1 MSSSNKKI
9 KYEIKKDFQKSQIN
23 PFNSQSPIQ
32 IPKIPNK
39 YKRSKTPS
47 NNVLPFQDNNKN
59 FLLSPKNNEPSQIK
73 FLKESYEIRI
83 GQLLDMLKNLA
94 SKMTPINTTECINEI
109 VFLEKERVISDLNEQ
124 NSIIKTEYE
133 ENKIEMNR
141 LQKVISVLEI
151 DLNKCEQKLK
161 EKKQELNNLNR
172 NFSTLQAEN
181 FDLNLKIKEVIEEYN
196 KYKNENQSTTN
207 QKLYYENIINDLKN
221 QINNNLESF
230 NHKVNEI
237 ENNLKIEYETK
248 ITEIEEKSNYE
259 MNNKVCELEEKIK
272 KEYIEEINSKHQ
284 IEIEQLIQHYQ
295 NEINKFQNN
304 SVSKFHDFKQI
315 NEKNELELK
324 RLQNDIDIL
333 LSENQKLSNNNKTN
347 EQIIIL
353 LRSKISGIKSELT
366 TLRKFVKTQ
375 LENLSFDNNNFSN
388 IIFSKLKDYVNKYS
402 EERMNNVIEEKVK
415 ITKLKYENDLIEQ
428 LKLIK
433 QYQKDN
439 KNLLE
444 TQNNYIEQN
453 KTLLK
458 QKDEIEKEKIIQH
471 YQSEL
476 NQFQNSSVSKFQ
488 NYKQINEKNE
498 LELKRLQNDIDI
510 LLSENQKLSNKNKT
524 NEQII
529 ILLRSKISGIKSEIT
544 TLRKFV
550 KNQLENLSIENYN
563 CSNIIFSKLKTY
575 LNKYSEDFINEQ
587 IDEKV
592 KETEFKYENDLIE
605 QLKLVKQYQKEN
617 KNLLENQNNY
627 IEQNKNLSKQ
637 RDELEKENKLLNNT
651 INKLKVEL
659 EVVKDALNNKQEDNN
674 STTISNESIFQLKE
688 LINNMRM
695 KYQKEIQKIKNQ
707 LNSLYKSAENFN
719 DDQSQK
725 KKEKEN
731 KKDILIQLLQ
741 KKLEKY
747 KLNQEQFK
755 KVLEKKDNK
764 IKELKGLQEFYS
776 KSYKS
781 IQGGVDS
788 IKIAKLLDNEVQ
800 SILKEEK
807 SKTTN
812 NTFNKYGA

>member
-1 MSSSNKKI
+1 MSSPNKKSI
-9 KYEIKKDFQKSQIN
+9 LKSELPKSQLNI
-23 PFNSQSPIQ
+23 FNSQSPIH

-59 FLLSPKNNEPSQIK
+59 FLISPKNDDPSQIK
-73 FLKESYEIRI
+73 FLKQSYENRI
-83 GQLLDMLKNLA
+83 VQLYDMLKNLA
-94 SKMTPINTTECINEI
+94 SKMTSMNTTECINEI
-109 VFLEKERVISDLNEQ
+109 VFMEKERVISDLNEQ
-124 NSIIKTEYE
+124 YSIIKTEYE

-151 DLNKCEQKLK
+151 DLNKCEMKLK
-161 EKKQELNNLNR
+161 EKKQELNNLNS
-172 NFSTLQAEN
+172 NFSNLQAEN
-181 FDLNLKIKEVIEEYN
+181 FDLNLKIKELIDEYN
-196 KYKNENQSTTN
+196 KCKNENQSSQTI
-207 QKLYYENIINDLKN
+207 YYENIINDLKN
-221 QINNNLESF
+221 QINNNLQDF
-230 NHKVNEI
+230 NNKIIEV
-237 ENNLKIEYETK
+237 ENNLKLEYENK
-248 ITEIEEKSNYE
+248 IKEIED
-259 MNNKVCELEEKIK
+259 KIK
-272 KEYIEEINSKHQ
+272 KEYDEIIEEINSK
-284 IEIEQLIQHYQ
+284 
-295 NEINKFQNN
+295 N
-304 SVSKFHDFKQI
+304 
-315 NEKNELELK
+315 
-324 RLQNDIDIL
+324 
-333 LSENQKLSNNNKTN
+333 
-347 EQIIIL
+347 
-353 LRSKISGIKSELT
+353 
-366 TLRKFVKTQ
+366 
-375 LENLSFDNNNFSN
+375 
-388 IIFSKLKDYVNKYS
+388 
-402 EERMNNVIEEKVK
+402 
-415 ITKLKYENDLIEQ
+415 
-428 LKLIK
+428 
-433 QYQKDN
+433 
-439 KNLLE
+439 
-444 TQNNYIEQN
+444 
-453 KTLLK
+453 
-458 QKDEIEKEKIIQH
+458 EIEKEKIIQH

-627 IEQNKNLSKQ
+627 IEQHKNLLKQ

-719 DDQSQK
+719 DNQSQK
-725 KKEKEN
+725 IKEKEN

>member
-1 MSSSNKKI
+1 MSSPNKKSI
-9 KYEIKKDFQKSQIN
+9 LKSELPKSQLNI
-23 PFNSQSPIQ
+23 FNSQSPIH

-59 FLLSPKNNEPSQIK
+59 FLISPKNDEPSQIK
-73 FLKESYEIRI
+73 FLKQSYENRI
-83 GQLLDMLKNLA
+83 VQLYDMLKNLA
-94 SKMTPINTTECINEI
+94 SKMTSMNTTECINEI
-109 VFLEKERVISDLNEQ
+109 VFMEKERVITDLNEQ
-124 NSIIKTEYE
+124 YSIIKTEYE

-151 DLNKCEQKLK
+151 DLNKCEMKLK
-161 EKKQELNNLNR
+161 EKKQELNNLNS
-172 NFSTLQAEN
+172 NFSNLQAEN
-181 FDLNLKIKEVIEEYN
+181 FDLNLKIKELIDEYN
-196 KYKNENQSTTN
+196 KCKNENQSN
-207 QKLYYENIINDLKN
+207 QTIYYENIINDLKN
-221 QINNNLESF
+221 QINNNLQDF
-230 NHKVNEI
+230 NNKIIEV
-237 ENNLKIEYETK
+237 ENNLKLEYENK
-248 ITEIEEKSNYE
+248 IKGI
-259 MNNKVCELEEKIK
+259 EEKIK
-272 KEYIEEINSKHQ
+272 KEYDEIIEEINSK
-284 IEIEQLIQHYQ
+284 
-295 NEINKFQNN
+295 N
-304 SVSKFHDFKQI
+304 
-315 NEKNELELK
+315 
-324 RLQNDIDIL
+324 
-333 LSENQKLSNNNKTN
+333 
-347 EQIIIL
+347 
-353 LRSKISGIKSELT
+353 
-366 TLRKFVKTQ
+366 
-375 LENLSFDNNNFSN
+375 
-388 IIFSKLKDYVNKYS
+388 
-402 EERMNNVIEEKVK
+402 
-415 ITKLKYENDLIEQ
+415 
-428 LKLIK
+428 
-433 QYQKDN
+433 
-439 KNLLE
+439 
-444 TQNNYIEQN
+444 
-453 KTLLK
+453 
-458 QKDEIEKEKIIQH
+458 EIEKENIIQH

-498 LELKRLQNDIDI
+498 SELKKLQNDIDI
-510 LLSENQKLSNKNKT
+510 LLGENQKLSNKNKT

-563 CSNIIFSKLKTY
+563 YSNIIFSKLKTY
-575 LNKYSEDFINEQ
+575 LNKYNEDFINEQ

-617 KNLLENQNNY
+617 KNLIENQNNY

-719 DDQSQK
+719 DAQSQK
-725 KKEKEN
+725 NIEKEN

-747 KLNQEQFK
+747 KLNQEQYK

-764 IKELKGLQEFYS
+764 IKELKGLQEFYN

-781 IQGGVDS
+781 IKGGVDS
-788 IKIAKLLDNEVQ
+788 IKIAKLLDNEVK

>member
-1 MSSSNKKI
+1 MSSPNKKSI
-9 KYEIKKDFQKSQIN
+9 LKSELPKSQLNI
-23 PFNSQSPIQ
+23 FNSQSPIH

-59 FLLSPKNNEPSQIK
+59 FLISPKNDDPSQIK
-73 FLKESYEIRI
+73 FLKQSYENRI
-83 GQLLDMLKNLA
+83 VQLYDMLKNLA
-94 SKMTPINTTECINEI
+94 SKMTSMNTSECINEI
-109 VFLEKERVISDLNEQ
+109 VFMEKERIISDLNEQ
-124 NSIIKTEYE
+124 YSIIKTEYE

-151 DLNKCEQKLK
+151 DLNKCEMKLK
-161 EKKQELNNLNR
+161 EKKQELNNLNS
-172 NFSTLQAEN
+172 NFSNLQAEN
-181 FDLNLKIKEVIEEYN
+181 FDLNLKIKELIDEYN
-196 KYKNENQSTTN
+196 KCKNENQSN
-207 QKLYYENIINDLKN
+207 QTIYYENIINDLKN
-221 QINNNLESF
+221 QINNNLQDF
-230 NHKVNEI
+230 NNKIIEV
-237 ENNLKIEYETK
+237 ENNLKLEYENK
-248 ITEIEEKSNYE
+248 IKGI
-259 MNNKVCELEEKIK
+259 EEKIK
-272 KEYIEEINSKHQ
+272 KEYDEIIEEINSK
-284 IEIEQLIQHYQ
+284 
-295 NEINKFQNN
+295 N
-304 SVSKFHDFKQI
+304 
-315 NEKNELELK
+315 
-324 RLQNDIDIL
+324 
-333 LSENQKLSNNNKTN
+333 
-347 EQIIIL
+347 
-353 LRSKISGIKSELT
+353 
-366 TLRKFVKTQ
+366 
-375 LENLSFDNNNFSN
+375 
-388 IIFSKLKDYVNKYS
+388 
-402 EERMNNVIEEKVK
+402 
-415 ITKLKYENDLIEQ
+415 
-428 LKLIK
+428 
-433 QYQKDN
+433 
-439 KNLLE
+439 
-444 TQNNYIEQN
+444 
-453 KTLLK
+453 
-458 QKDEIEKEKIIQH
+458 EIEKENIIQH

-498 LELKRLQNDIDI
+498 SELKKLQNDIDI
-510 LLSENQKLSNKNKT
+510 LLGENQKLSNKNKT

-563 CSNIIFSKLKTY
+563 YSNIIFSKLKTY
-575 LNKYSEDFINEQ
+575 LNKYNEDFINEQ

-617 KNLLENQNNY
+617 KNLIENQNNY

-719 DDQSQK
+719 DAQSQK
-725 KKEKEN
+725 NIEKEN

-747 KLNQEQFK
+747 KLNQEQYK

-764 IKELKGLQEFYS
+764 IKELKGLQEFYN

-781 IQGGVDS
+781 IKGGVDS
-788 IKIAKLLDNEVQ
+788 IKIAKLLDNEVK

>member
-1 MSSSNKKI
+1 MSSPNKKSI
-9 KYEIKKDFQKSQIN
+9 LKSELPKSQLNI
-23 PFNSQSPIQ
+23 FNSQSPIH

-59 FLLSPKNNEPSQIK
+59 FLISPKNDEPSQIK
-73 FLKESYEIRI
+73 FLKQSYENRI
-83 GQLLDMLKNLA
+83 VQLYDMLKNLA
-94 SKMTPINTTECINEI
+94 SKMTSMNTTECINEI
-109 VFLEKERVISDLNEQ
+109 VFMEKERIISDLNEQ
-124 NSIIKTEYE
+124 YSIIKTEYE

-151 DLNKCEQKLK
+151 DLNKCEMKLK
-161 EKKQELNNLNR
+161 EKKQELNNLNS
-172 NFSTLQAEN
+172 NFSNLQAEN
-181 FDLNLKIKEVIEEYN
+181 FDLNLKIKELIDEYN
-196 KYKNENQSTTN
+196 KCKNENQSN
-207 QKLYYENIINDLKN
+207 QTIYYENIINDLKN
-221 QINNNLESF
+221 QINNNLQDF
-230 NHKVNEI
+230 NNKIIEV
-237 ENNLKIEYETK
+237 ENNLKLEYENK
-248 ITEIEEKSNYE
+248 IKGI
-259 MNNKVCELEEKIK
+259 EEKIK
-272 KEYIEEINSKHQ
+272 KEYDEIIEEINSK
-284 IEIEQLIQHYQ
+284 
-295 NEINKFQNN
+295 N
-304 SVSKFHDFKQI
+304 
-315 NEKNELELK
+315 
-324 RLQNDIDIL
+324 
-333 LSENQKLSNNNKTN
+333 
-347 EQIIIL
+347 
-353 LRSKISGIKSELT
+353 
-366 TLRKFVKTQ
+366 
-375 LENLSFDNNNFSN
+375 
-388 IIFSKLKDYVNKYS
+388 
-402 EERMNNVIEEKVK
+402 
-415 ITKLKYENDLIEQ
+415 
-428 LKLIK
+428 
-433 QYQKDN
+433 
-439 KNLLE
+439 
-444 TQNNYIEQN
+444 
-453 KTLLK
+453 
-458 QKDEIEKEKIIQH
+458 EIEKENIIQH

-688 LINNMRM
+688 LINNMRI

-719 DDQSQK
+719 DAQSQK
-725 KKEKEN
+725 NIEKEN

-747 KLNQEQFK
+747 KLNQEQYK

-764 IKELKGLQEFYS
+764 IKELKGLQEFYN

-781 IQGGVDS
+781 IKGGVDS
-788 IKIAKLLDNEVQ
+788 IKIAKLLDNEVK

>member
-1 MSSSNKKI
+1 MSSPNKKSI
-9 KYEIKKDFQKSQIN
+9 LKSELPKSQLNI
-23 PFNSQSPIQ
+23 FNSQSPIH

-59 FLLSPKNNEPSQIK
+59 FLISPKNDEPSQIK
-73 FLKESYEIRI
+73 FLKQSYENRI
-83 GQLLDMLKNLA
+83 VQLYDMLKNLA
-94 SKMTPINTTECINEI
+94 SKMTSMNTSECINEI
-109 VFLEKERVISDLNEQ
+109 VFMEKERIISDLNEQ
-124 NSIIKTEYE
+124 YSIIKTEYE

-151 DLNKCEQKLK
+151 DLNKCEMKLK
-161 EKKQELNNLNR
+161 EKKQELNNLNS
-172 NFSTLQAEN
+172 NFSNLQAEN
-181 FDLNLKIKEVIEEYN
+181 FDLNLKIKELIDEYN
-196 KYKNENQSTTN
+196 KCKNENQSN
-207 QKLYYENIINDLKN
+207 QTIYYENIINDLKN
-221 QINNNLESF
+221 QINNNLQDF
-230 NHKVNEI
+230 NNKIIEV
-237 ENNLKIEYETK
+237 ENNLKLEYENK
-248 ITEIEEKSNYE
+248 IKGI
-259 MNNKVCELEEKIK
+259 EEKIK
-272 KEYIEEINSKHQ
+272 KEYDEIIEEINSK
-284 IEIEQLIQHYQ
+284 
-295 NEINKFQNN
+295 N
-304 SVSKFHDFKQI
+304 
-315 NEKNELELK
+315 
-324 RLQNDIDIL
+324 
-333 LSENQKLSNNNKTN
+333 
-347 EQIIIL
+347 
-353 LRSKISGIKSELT
+353 
-366 TLRKFVKTQ
+366 
-375 LENLSFDNNNFSN
+375 
-388 IIFSKLKDYVNKYS
+388 
-402 EERMNNVIEEKVK
+402 
-415 ITKLKYENDLIEQ
+415 
-428 LKLIK
+428 
-433 QYQKDN
+433 
-439 KNLLE
+439 
-444 TQNNYIEQN
+444 
-453 KTLLK
+453 
-458 QKDEIEKEKIIQH
+458 EIEKENIIQH

-498 LELKRLQNDIDI
+498 SELKKLQNDIDI
-510 LLSENQKLSNKNKT
+510 LLGENQKLSNKNKT

-563 CSNIIFSKLKTY
+563 YSNIIFSKLKTY
-575 LNKYSEDFINEQ
+575 LNKYNEDFINEQ

-617 KNLLENQNNY
+617 KNLIENQNNY

-688 LINNMRM
+688 LINNMRI

-719 DDQSQK
+719 DAQSQK
-725 KKEKEN
+725 NIEKEN

-747 KLNQEQFK
+747 KLNQEQYK

-764 IKELKGLQEFYS
+764 IKELKGLQEFYN

-781 IQGGVDS
+781 IKGGVDS
-788 IKIAKLLDNEVQ
+788 IKIAKLLDNEVK

>member
-1 MSSSNKKI
+1 MSSPNKKSI
-9 KYEIKKDFQKSQIN
+9 LKSELPKSQLNI
-23 PFNSQSPIQ
+23 FNSQSPIH

-59 FLLSPKNNEPSQIK
+59 FLISPKNDDPSQIK
-73 FLKESYEIRI
+73 FLKQSYENRI
-83 GQLLDMLKNLA
+83 VQLYDMLKNLA
-94 SKMTPINTTECINEI
+94 SKMTSMNTTECINEI
-109 VFLEKERVISDLNEQ
+109 VFMEKERIISDLNEQ
-124 NSIIKTEYE
+124 YSIIKTEYE

-151 DLNKCEQKLK
+151 DLNKCEMKLK
-161 EKKQELNNLNR
+161 EKKQELNNLNS
-172 NFSTLQAEN
+172 NFSNLQAEN
-181 FDLNLKIKEVIEEYN
+181 FDLNLKIKELIDEYN
-196 KYKNENQSTTN
+196 KCKNENQSN
-207 QKLYYENIINDLKN
+207 QTIYYENIINDLKN
-221 QINNNLESF
+221 QINNNLQDF
-230 NHKVNEI
+230 NNKIIEV
-237 ENNLKIEYETK
+237 ENNLKLEYENK
-248 ITEIEEKSNYE
+248 IKEIED
-259 MNNKVCELEEKIK
+259 KIK
-272 KEYIEEINSKHQ
+272 KEYDEIIEEINSK
-284 IEIEQLIQHYQ
+284 
-295 NEINKFQNN
+295 N
-304 SVSKFHDFKQI
+304 
-315 NEKNELELK
+315 
-324 RLQNDIDIL
+324 
-333 LSENQKLSNNNKTN
+333 
-347 EQIIIL
+347 
-353 LRSKISGIKSELT
+353 
-366 TLRKFVKTQ
+366 
-375 LENLSFDNNNFSN
+375 
-388 IIFSKLKDYVNKYS
+388 
-402 EERMNNVIEEKVK
+402 
-415 ITKLKYENDLIEQ
+415 
-428 LKLIK
+428 
-433 QYQKDN
+433 
-439 KNLLE
+439 
-444 TQNNYIEQN
+444 
-453 KTLLK
+453 
-458 QKDEIEKEKIIQH
+458 EIEKENIIQH

-498 LELKRLQNDIDI
+498 SELKKLQNDIDI
-510 LLSENQKLSNKNKT
+510 LLGENQKLSNKNKT

-563 CSNIIFSKLKTY
+563 YSNIIFSKLKTY
-575 LNKYSEDFINEQ
+575 LNKYNEDFINEQ

-627 IEQNKNLSKQ
+627 IEQHKNLLKQ

-688 LINNMRM
+688 LINNMRI

-719 DDQSQK
+719 DAQSQK
-725 KKEKEN
+725 NIEKEN

-747 KLNQEQFK
+747 KLNQEQYK

-764 IKELKGLQEFYS
+764 IKELKGLQEFYN

-781 IQGGVDS
+781 IKGGVDS
-788 IKIAKLLDNEVQ
+788 IKIAKLLDNEVK

>member
-1 MSSSNKKI
+1 MSSPNKKSI
-9 KYEIKKDFQKSQIN
+9 LKSELPKSQLNI
-23 PFNSQSPIQ
+23 FNSQSPIH

-59 FLLSPKNNEPSQIK
+59 FLISPKNDEPSQIK
-73 FLKESYEIRI
+73 FLKQSYENRI
-83 GQLLDMLKNLA
+83 VQLYDMLKNLA
-94 SKMTPINTTECINEI
+94 SKMTSMNTTECINEI
-109 VFLEKERVISDLNEQ
+109 VFMEKERVISDLNEQ
-124 NSIIKTEYE
+124 YSIIKTEYE

-151 DLNKCEQKLK
+151 DLNKCEMKLK
-161 EKKQELNNLNR
+161 EKKQELNNLNS
-172 NFSTLQAEN
+172 NFSNLQAEN
-181 FDLNLKIKEVIEEYN
+181 FDLNLKIKELIDEYN
-196 KYKNENQSTTN
+196 KCKNENQSN
-207 QKLYYENIINDLKN
+207 QTIYYENIINDLKN
-221 QINNNLESF
+221 QINNNLQDF
-230 NHKVNEI
+230 NNKIIEV
-237 ENNLKIEYETK
+237 ENNLKLEYENK
-248 ITEIEEKSNYE
+248 IKGI
-259 MNNKVCELEEKIK
+259 EEKIK
-272 KEYIEEINSKHQ
+272 KEYDEIIEEINSK
-284 IEIEQLIQHYQ
+284 
-295 NEINKFQNN
+295 N
-304 SVSKFHDFKQI
+304 
-315 NEKNELELK
+315 
-324 RLQNDIDIL
+324 
-333 LSENQKLSNNNKTN
+333 
-347 EQIIIL
+347 
-353 LRSKISGIKSELT
+353 
-366 TLRKFVKTQ
+366 
-375 LENLSFDNNNFSN
+375 
-388 IIFSKLKDYVNKYS
+388 
-402 EERMNNVIEEKVK
+402 
-415 ITKLKYENDLIEQ
+415 
-428 LKLIK
+428 
-433 QYQKDN
+433 
-439 KNLLE
+439 
-444 TQNNYIEQN
+444 
-453 KTLLK
+453 
-458 QKDEIEKEKIIQH
+458 EIEKENIIQH

-617 KNLLENQNNY
+617 KNLIENQNNY

-719 DDQSQK
+719 DAQSQK
-725 KKEKEN
+725 NIEKEN

-781 IQGGVDS
+781 IQGGVHN
-788 IKIAKLLDNEVQ
+788 IKIAKLLDNEVK

-807 SKTTN
+807 NKTTN
-812 NTFNKYGA
+812 NTFNQYGA

>member
-248 ITEIEEKSNYE
+248 IKEIEEKSNYE

-366 TLRKFVKTQ
+366 TLRKFIKTQ

-388 IIFSKLKDYVNKYS
+388 IIFSKVKDYVNKYS
-402 EERMNNVIEEKVK
+402 EERMNNIIEEKVK

-428 LKLIK
+428 LKIIK

-458 QKDEIEKEKIIQH
+458 QKDEIEKENKI
-471 YQSEL
+471 
-476 NQFQNSSVSKFQ
+476 
-488 NYKQINEKNE
+488 
-498 LELKRLQNDIDI
+498 
-510 LLSENQKLSNKNKT
+510 
-524 NEQII
+524 
-529 ILLRSKISGIKSEIT
+529 
-544 TLRKFV
+544 
-550 KNQLENLSIENYN
+550 
-563 CSNIIFSKLKTY
+563 
-575 LNKYSEDFINEQ
+575 
-587 IDEKV
+587 
-592 KETEFKYENDLIE
+592 
-605 QLKLVKQYQKEN
+605 
-617 KNLLENQNNY
+617 
-627 IEQNKNLSKQ
+627 
-637 RDELEKENKLLNNT
+637 LNNT

-659 EVVKDALNNKQEDNN
+659 EVVKDALNNKQEENN
-674 STTISNESIFQLKE
+674 STTISNESVFQLKE
-688 LINNMRM
+688 IIMNMRI

-707 LNSLYKSAENFN
+707 INILYKSAENFN
-719 DDQSQK
+719 EEKSQK
-725 KKEKEN
+725 NIEKEN

-755 KVLEKKDNK
+755 KVLEKKENK
-764 IKELKGLQEFYS
+764 IKELKGLQEAYS

-788 IKIAKLLDNEVQ
+788 IKIAKLLDNEVK

-807 SKTTN
+807 SKTSN
-812 NTFNKYGA
+812 NNFNKYGHN

>member
-1 MSSSNKKI
+1 MSSPNKKSI
-9 KYEIKKDFQKSQIN
+9 LKSELPKSQLNI
-23 PFNSQSPIQ
+23 FNSQSPIH

-59 FLLSPKNNEPSQIK
+59 FLISPKNDEPSQIK
-73 FLKESYEIRI
+73 FLKQSYENRI
-83 GQLLDMLKNLA
+83 VQLYDMLKNLA
-94 SKMTPINTTECINEI
+94 SKMTSMNTTECINEI
-109 VFLEKERVISDLNEQ
+109 VFMEKERIISDLNEQ
-124 NSIIKTEYE
+124 YSIIKTEYE

-151 DLNKCEQKLK
+151 DLNKCEMKLK
-161 EKKQELNNLNR
+161 EKKQELNNLNS
-172 NFSTLQAEN
+172 NFSNLQAEN
-181 FDLNLKIKEVIEEYN
+181 FDLNLKIKELIDEYN
-196 KYKNENQSTTN
+196 KCKNENQSN
-207 QKLYYENIINDLKN
+207 QTIYYENIINDLKN
-221 QINNNLESF
+221 QINNNLQDF
-230 NHKVNEI
+230 NNKIIEV
-237 ENNLKIEYETK
+237 ENNLKLEYENK
-248 ITEIEEKSNYE
+248 IKGI
-259 MNNKVCELEEKIK
+259 EEKIK
-272 KEYIEEINSKHQ
+272 KEYDEIIEEINSK
-284 IEIEQLIQHYQ
+284 
-295 NEINKFQNN
+295 N
-304 SVSKFHDFKQI
+304 
-315 NEKNELELK
+315 
-324 RLQNDIDIL
+324 
-333 LSENQKLSNNNKTN
+333 
-347 EQIIIL
+347 
-353 LRSKISGIKSELT
+353 
-366 TLRKFVKTQ
+366 
-375 LENLSFDNNNFSN
+375 
-388 IIFSKLKDYVNKYS
+388 
-402 EERMNNVIEEKVK
+402 
-415 ITKLKYENDLIEQ
+415 
-428 LKLIK
+428 
-433 QYQKDN
+433 
-439 KNLLE
+439 
-444 TQNNYIEQN
+444 
-453 KTLLK
+453 
-458 QKDEIEKEKIIQH
+458 EIEKENIIQH

-563 CSNIIFSKLKTY
+563 CSNSIFSKLKTY

-627 IEQNKNLSKQ
+627 IEQHKNLLKQ

-719 DDQSQK
+719 DAQSQK
-725 KKEKEN
+725 NIEKEN

-747 KLNQEQFK
+747 KLNQEQYK

-764 IKELKGLQEFYS
+764 IKELKGLQEFYN

-781 IQGGVDS
+781 IKGGVDS
-788 IKIAKLLDNEVQ
+788 IKIAKLLDNEVK

>member
-1 MSSSNKKI
+1 MSSPNKKSI
-9 KYEIKKDFQKSQIN
+9 LKSELPKSQLNI
-23 PFNSQSPIQ
+23 FNSQSPIH

-59 FLLSPKNNEPSQIK
+59 FLISPKNDEPSQIK
-73 FLKESYEIRI
+73 FLKQSYENRI
-83 GQLLDMLKNLA
+83 VQLYDMLKNLA
-94 SKMTPINTTECINEI
+94 SKMTSMNTTECINEI
-109 VFLEKERVISDLNEQ
+109 VFMEKERIISDLNEQ
-124 NSIIKTEYE
+124 YSIIKTEYE

-151 DLNKCEQKLK
+151 DLNKCEMKLK
-161 EKKQELNNLNR
+161 EKKQELNNLNS
-172 NFSTLQAEN
+172 NFSNLQAEN
-181 FDLNLKIKEVIEEYN
+181 FDLNLKIKELIDEYN
-196 KYKNENQSTTN
+196 KCKNENQSN
-207 QKLYYENIINDLKN
+207 QTIYYENIINDLKN
-221 QINNNLESF
+221 QINNNLQDF
-230 NHKVNEI
+230 NNKIIEV
-237 ENNLKIEYETK
+237 ENNLKLEYENK
-248 ITEIEEKSNYE
+248 IKGI
-259 MNNKVCELEEKIK
+259 EEKIK
-272 KEYIEEINSKHQ
+272 KEYDEIIEEINSK
-284 IEIEQLIQHYQ
+284 
-295 NEINKFQNN
+295 N
-304 SVSKFHDFKQI
+304 
-315 NEKNELELK
+315 
-324 RLQNDIDIL
+324 
-333 LSENQKLSNNNKTN
+333 
-347 EQIIIL
+347 
-353 LRSKISGIKSELT
+353 
-366 TLRKFVKTQ
+366 
-375 LENLSFDNNNFSN
+375 
-388 IIFSKLKDYVNKYS
+388 
-402 EERMNNVIEEKVK
+402 
-415 ITKLKYENDLIEQ
+415 
-428 LKLIK
+428 
-433 QYQKDN
+433 
-439 KNLLE
+439 
-444 TQNNYIEQN
+444 
-453 KTLLK
+453 
-458 QKDEIEKEKIIQH
+458 EIEKENIIQH

-719 DDQSQK
+719 DNQSQK
-725 KKEKEN
+725 IKEKEN

-781 IQGGVDS
+781 IQGGVHN
-788 IKIAKLLDNEVQ
+788 IKIAKLLDNEVK

-807 SKTTN
+807 NKTTN
-812 NTFNKYGA
+812 NTFNQYGA

>member
-1 MSSSNKKI
+1 MSSPNKNSILKS
-9 KYEIKKDFQKSQIN
+9 DLPKSQLNI
-23 PFNSQSPIQ
+23 FNSQSPIH

-59 FLLSPKNNEPSQIK
+59 FLISPKNDDPSQIK
-73 FLKESYEIRI
+73 FLKQSYENRI
-83 GQLLDMLKNLA
+83 VQLYDMLKNLA
-94 SKMTPINTTECINEI
+94 SKMTSMNTTECINEI
-109 VFLEKERVISDLNEQ
+109 VFMEKERVISDLNEQ
-124 NSIIKTEYE
+124 YSIIKTEYE

-151 DLNKCEQKLK
+151 DLNKCEMKLK
-161 EKKQELNNLNR
+161 EKKQELNNLNS
-172 NFSTLQAEN
+172 NFSNLQAEN
-181 FDLNLKIKEVIEEYN
+181 FDLNLKIKELIDEYN
-196 KYKNENQSTTN
+196 KCKNENQSSQTI
-207 QKLYYENIINDLKN
+207 YYENIINDLKN
-221 QINNNLESF
+221 QINNNLQDF
-230 NHKVNEI
+230 NNKIIEV
-237 ENNLKIEYETK
+237 ENNLKLEYENK
-248 ITEIEEKSNYE
+248 IKGI
-259 MNNKVCELEEKIK
+259 EEKIK
-272 KEYIEEINSKHQ
+272 KEYDEIIEEINSK
-284 IEIEQLIQHYQ
+284 
-295 NEINKFQNN
+295 N
-304 SVSKFHDFKQI
+304 
-315 NEKNELELK
+315 
-324 RLQNDIDIL
+324 
-333 LSENQKLSNNNKTN
+333 
-347 EQIIIL
+347 
-353 LRSKISGIKSELT
+353 
-366 TLRKFVKTQ
+366 
-375 LENLSFDNNNFSN
+375 
-388 IIFSKLKDYVNKYS
+388 
-402 EERMNNVIEEKVK
+402 
-415 ITKLKYENDLIEQ
+415 
-428 LKLIK
+428 
-433 QYQKDN
+433 
-439 KNLLE
+439 
-444 TQNNYIEQN
+444 
-453 KTLLK
+453 
-458 QKDEIEKEKIIQH
+458 EIEKENIIQH

-617 KNLLENQNNY
+617 KNLIENQNNY

-688 LINNMRM
+688 LINNMRI

-719 DDQSQK
+719 DAQSQK
-725 KKEKEN
+725 NIEKEN

-747 KLNQEQFK
+747 KLNQEQYK

-764 IKELKGLQEFYS
+764 IKELKGLQEFYN

-781 IQGGVDS
+781 IKGGVDS
-788 IKIAKLLDNEVQ
+788 IKIAKLLDNEVK

>member
-1 MSSSNKKI
+1 MSSPNKKSI
-9 KYEIKKDFQKSQIN
+9 LKSELPKSQLNI
-23 PFNSQSPIQ
+23 FNSQSPIH

-59 FLLSPKNNEPSQIK
+59 FLISPKNDDPSQIK
-73 FLKESYEIRI
+73 FLKQSYENRI
-83 GQLLDMLKNLA
+83 VQLYDMLKNLA
-94 SKMTPINTTECINEI
+94 SKMTSMNTTECINEI
-109 VFLEKERVISDLNEQ
+109 VFMEKERIISDLNEQ
-124 NSIIKTEYE
+124 YSIIKTEYE

-151 DLNKCEQKLK
+151 DLNKCEMKLK
-161 EKKQELNNLNR
+161 EKKQELNNLNS
-172 NFSTLQAEN
+172 NFSNLQAEN
-181 FDLNLKIKEVIEEYN
+181 FDLNLKIKELIDEYN
-196 KYKNENQSTTN
+196 KCKNENQSN
-207 QKLYYENIINDLKN
+207 QTIYYENIINDLKN
-221 QINNNLESF
+221 QINNNLQDF
-230 NHKVNEI
+230 NNKIIEV
-237 ENNLKIEYETK
+237 ENNLKLEYENK
-248 ITEIEEKSNYE
+248 IKGI
-259 MNNKVCELEEKIK
+259 EEKIK
-272 KEYIEEINSKHQ
+272 KEYDEIIEEINSK
-284 IEIEQLIQHYQ
+284 
-295 NEINKFQNN
+295 N
-304 SVSKFHDFKQI
+304 
-315 NEKNELELK
+315 
-324 RLQNDIDIL
+324 
-333 LSENQKLSNNNKTN
+333 
-347 EQIIIL
+347 
-353 LRSKISGIKSELT
+353 
-366 TLRKFVKTQ
+366 
-375 LENLSFDNNNFSN
+375 
-388 IIFSKLKDYVNKYS
+388 
-402 EERMNNVIEEKVK
+402 
-415 ITKLKYENDLIEQ
+415 
-428 LKLIK
+428 
-433 QYQKDN
+433 
-439 KNLLE
+439 
-444 TQNNYIEQN
+444 
-453 KTLLK
+453 
-458 QKDEIEKEKIIQH
+458 EIEKEKIIQH

-498 LELKRLQNDIDI
+498 SELKKLQNDIDI
-510 LLSENQKLSNKNKT
+510 LLGENQKLSNKNKT

-688 LINNMRM
+688 LINNMRI

-719 DDQSQK
+719 DAQSQK
-725 KKEKEN
+725 NIEKEN

-747 KLNQEQFK
+747 KLNQEQYK

-764 IKELKGLQEFYS
+764 IKELKGLQEFYN

-781 IQGGVDS
+781 IKGGVDS
-788 IKIAKLLDNEVQ
+788 IKIAKLLDNEVK

>member
-1 MSSSNKKI
+1 MSSPNKKSI
-9 KYEIKKDFQKSQIN
+9 LKSELPKSQLNI
-23 PFNSQSPIQ
+23 FNSQSPIH

-59 FLLSPKNNEPSQIK
+59 FLISPKNDEPSQIK
-73 FLKESYEIRI
+73 FLKQSYENRI
-83 GQLLDMLKNLA
+83 VQLYDMLKNLA
-94 SKMTPINTTECINEI
+94 SKMTSMNTTECINEI
-109 VFLEKERVISDLNEQ
+109 VFMEKERIISDLNEQ
-124 NSIIKTEYE
+124 YSIIKTEYE

-151 DLNKCEQKLK
+151 DLNKCEMKLK
-161 EKKQELNNLNR
+161 EKKQELNNLNS
-172 NFSTLQAEN
+172 NFSNLQAEN
-181 FDLNLKIKEVIEEYN
+181 FDLNLKIKELIDEYN
-196 KYKNENQSTTN
+196 KCKNENQSSQTI
-207 QKLYYENIINDLKN
+207 YYENIINDLKN
-221 QINNNLESF
+221 QINNNLQDF
-230 NHKVNEI
+230 NNKIIEV
-237 ENNLKIEYETK
+237 ENNLKLEYENK
-248 ITEIEEKSNYE
+248 IKGI
-259 MNNKVCELEEKIK
+259 EEKIK
-272 KEYIEEINSKHQ
+272 KEYDEIIEEINSK
-284 IEIEQLIQHYQ
+284 
-295 NEINKFQNN
+295 N
-304 SVSKFHDFKQI
+304 
-315 NEKNELELK
+315 
-324 RLQNDIDIL
+324 
-333 LSENQKLSNNNKTN
+333 
-347 EQIIIL
+347 
-353 LRSKISGIKSELT
+353 
-366 TLRKFVKTQ
+366 
-375 LENLSFDNNNFSN
+375 
-388 IIFSKLKDYVNKYS
+388 
-402 EERMNNVIEEKVK
+402 
-415 ITKLKYENDLIEQ
+415 
-428 LKLIK
+428 
-433 QYQKDN
+433 
-439 KNLLE
+439 
-444 TQNNYIEQN
+444 
-453 KTLLK
+453 
-458 QKDEIEKEKIIQH
+458 EIEKENIIQH

-498 LELKRLQNDIDI
+498 SELKKLQNDIDI
-510 LLSENQKLSNKNKT
+510 LLGENQKLSNKNKT

-563 CSNIIFSKLKTY
+563 YSNIIFSKLKTY
-575 LNKYSEDFINEQ
+575 LNKYNEDFINEQ

-617 KNLLENQNNY
+617 KNLIENQNNY

-688 LINNMRM
+688 LINNMRI

-719 DDQSQK
+719 DAQSQK
-725 KKEKEN
+725 NIEKEN

-747 KLNQEQFK
+747 KLNQEQYK

-764 IKELKGLQEFYS
+764 IKELKGLQEFYN

-781 IQGGVDS
+781 IKGGVDS
-788 IKIAKLLDNEVQ
+788 IKIAKLLDNEVK

>member
-1 MSSSNKKI
+1 MSSPNKKSI
-9 KYEIKKDFQKSQIN
+9 LKSELPKSQLNI
-23 PFNSQSPIQ
+23 FNSQSPIH

-59 FLLSPKNNEPSQIK
+59 FLISPKNDEPSQIK
-73 FLKESYEIRI
+73 FLKQSYENRI
-83 GQLLDMLKNLA
+83 VQLYDMLKNLA
-94 SKMTPINTTECINEI
+94 SKMTSMNTSECINEI
-109 VFLEKERVISDLNEQ
+109 VFMEKERIISDLNEQ
-124 NSIIKTEYE
+124 YSIIKTEYE

-151 DLNKCEQKLK
+151 DLNKCEMKLK
-161 EKKQELNNLNR
+161 EKKQELNNLNS
-172 NFSTLQAEN
+172 NFSNLQAEN
-181 FDLNLKIKEVIEEYN
+181 FDLNLKIKELIDEYN
-196 KYKNENQSTTN
+196 KCKNENQSN
-207 QKLYYENIINDLKN
+207 QTIYYENIINDLKN
-221 QINNNLESF
+221 QINNNLQDF
-230 NHKVNEI
+230 NNKIIEV
-237 ENNLKIEYETK
+237 ENNLKLEYENK
-248 ITEIEEKSNYE
+248 IKGI
-259 MNNKVCELEEKIK
+259 EEKIK
-272 KEYIEEINSKHQ
+272 KEYDEIIEEINSK
-284 IEIEQLIQHYQ
+284 
-295 NEINKFQNN
+295 N
-304 SVSKFHDFKQI
+304 
-315 NEKNELELK
+315 
-324 RLQNDIDIL
+324 
-333 LSENQKLSNNNKTN
+333 
-347 EQIIIL
+347 
-353 LRSKISGIKSELT
+353 
-366 TLRKFVKTQ
+366 
-375 LENLSFDNNNFSN
+375 
-388 IIFSKLKDYVNKYS
+388 
-402 EERMNNVIEEKVK
+402 
-415 ITKLKYENDLIEQ
+415 
-428 LKLIK
+428 
-433 QYQKDN
+433 
-439 KNLLE
+439 
-444 TQNNYIEQN
+444 
-453 KTLLK
+453 
-458 QKDEIEKEKIIQH
+458 EIEKENIIQH

-498 LELKRLQNDIDI
+498 SELKKLQNDIDI
-510 LLSENQKLSNKNKT
+510 LLGENQKLSNKNKT

-563 CSNIIFSKLKTY
+563 YSNIIFSKLKTY
-575 LNKYSEDFINEQ
+575 LNKYNEDFINEQ

-688 LINNMRM
+688 LINNMRI

-719 DDQSQK
+719 DAQSQK
-725 KKEKEN
+725 NIEKEN

-747 KLNQEQFK
+747 KLNQEQYK

-764 IKELKGLQEFYS
+764 IKELKGLQEFYN

-781 IQGGVDS
+781 IKGGVDS
-788 IKIAKLLDNEVQ
+788 IKIAKLLDNEVK

>member
-1 MSSSNKKI
+1 MSSPNKKSI
-9 KYEIKKDFQKSQIN
+9 LKSELPKSQLNI
-23 PFNSQSPIQ
+23 FNSQSPIH

-59 FLLSPKNNEPSQIK
+59 FLISPKNDDPSQIK
-73 FLKESYEIRI
+73 FLKQSYENRI
-83 GQLLDMLKNLA
+83 VQLYDMLKNLA
-94 SKMTPINTTECINEI
+94 SKMTSMNTTECINEI
-109 VFLEKERVISDLNEQ
+109 VFMEKERVISDLNEQ
-124 NSIIKTEYE
+124 YSIIKTEYE

-151 DLNKCEQKLK
+151 DLNKCEMKLK
-161 EKKQELNNLNR
+161 EKKQELNNLNS
-172 NFSTLQAEN
+172 NFSNLQAEN
-181 FDLNLKIKEVIEEYN
+181 FDLNLKIKELIDEYN
-196 KYKNENQSTTN
+196 KCKNENQSN
-207 QKLYYENIINDLKN
+207 QTIYYENIINDLKN
-221 QINNNLESF
+221 QINNNLQDF
-230 NHKVNEI
+230 NNKIIEV
-237 ENNLKIEYETK
+237 ENNLKLEYENK
-248 ITEIEEKSNYE
+248 IKEIED
-259 MNNKVCELEEKIK
+259 KIK
-272 KEYIEEINSKHQ
+272 KEYDEIIEEINSK
-284 IEIEQLIQHYQ
+284 
-295 NEINKFQNN
+295 N
-304 SVSKFHDFKQI
+304 
-315 NEKNELELK
+315 
-324 RLQNDIDIL
+324 
-333 LSENQKLSNNNKTN
+333 
-347 EQIIIL
+347 
-353 LRSKISGIKSELT
+353 
-366 TLRKFVKTQ
+366 
-375 LENLSFDNNNFSN
+375 
-388 IIFSKLKDYVNKYS
+388 
-402 EERMNNVIEEKVK
+402 
-415 ITKLKYENDLIEQ
+415 
-428 LKLIK
+428 
-433 QYQKDN
+433 
-439 KNLLE
+439 
-444 TQNNYIEQN
+444 
-453 KTLLK
+453 
-458 QKDEIEKEKIIQH
+458 EIEKEKIIQH

-719 DDQSQK
+719 DNQSQK
-725 KKEKEN
+725 IKEKEN

>member
-1 MSSSNKKI
+1 MSSPNKNSILKS
-9 KYEIKKDFQKSQIN
+9 DLPKSQLNI
-23 PFNSQSPIQ
+23 FNSQSPIH

-59 FLLSPKNNEPSQIK
+59 FLISPKNDDPSQIK
-73 FLKESYEIRI
+73 FLKQSYENRI
-83 GQLLDMLKNLA
+83 VQLYDMLKNLA
-94 SKMTPINTTECINEI
+94 SKMTSMNTTECINEI
-109 VFLEKERVISDLNEQ
+109 VFMEKERVISDLNEQ
-124 NSIIKTEYE
+124 YSIIKTEYE

-151 DLNKCEQKLK
+151 DLNKCEMKLK
-161 EKKQELNNLNR
+161 EKKQELNNLNS
-172 NFSTLQAEN
+172 NFSNLQAEN
-181 FDLNLKIKEVIEEYN
+181 FDLNLKIKELIDEYN
-196 KYKNENQSTTN
+196 KCKNENQSSETI
-207 QKLYYENIINDLKN
+207 YYENIINDLKN
-221 QINNNLESF
+221 QINNNLQDF
-230 NHKVNEI
+230 NNKIIEV
-237 ENNLKIEYETK
+237 ENNLKLEYENK
-248 ITEIEEKSNYE
+248 IKEIED
-259 MNNKVCELEEKIK
+259 KIK
-272 KEYIEEINSKHQ
+272 KEYDEIIEEINSK
-284 IEIEQLIQHYQ
+284 
-295 NEINKFQNN
+295 NEI
-304 SVSKFHDFKQI
+304 D
-315 NEKNELELK
+315 
-324 RLQNDIDIL
+324 
-333 LSENQKLSNNNKTN
+333 
-347 EQIIIL
+347 
-353 LRSKISGIKSELT
+353 
-366 TLRKFVKTQ
+366 
-375 LENLSFDNNNFSN
+375 
-388 IIFSKLKDYVNKYS
+388 
-402 EERMNNVIEEKVK
+402 
-415 ITKLKYENDLIEQ
+415 
-428 LKLIK
+428 
-433 QYQKDN
+433 
-439 KNLLE
+439 
-444 TQNNYIEQN
+444 
-453 KTLLK
+453 
-458 QKDEIEKEKIIQH
+458 KEKIIQH

-627 IEQNKNLSKQ
+627 IEQHKNLLKQ

-707 LNSLYKSAENFN
+707 LNSLYKSAENLN

-725 KKEKEN
+725 NIEKEN

-781 IQGGVDS
+781 IQGGVHN
-788 IKIAKLLDNEVQ
+788 IKIAKLLDNEVK

-807 SKTTN
+807 NKTTN
-812 NTFNKYGA
+812 NTFNQYGA

>member
-1 MSSSNKKI
+1 MSSPNKKSI
-9 KYEIKKDFQKSQIN
+9 LKSELPKSQLNI
-23 PFNSQSPIQ
+23 FNSQSPIH

-59 FLLSPKNNEPSQIK
+59 FLISPKNDDPSQIK
-73 FLKESYEIRI
+73 FLKQSYENRI
-83 GQLLDMLKNLA
+83 VQLYDMLKNLA
-94 SKMTPINTTECINEI
+94 SKMTSMNTTECINEI
-109 VFLEKERVISDLNEQ
+109 VFMEKERVISDLNEQ
-124 NSIIKTEYE
+124 YSIIKTEYE

-151 DLNKCEQKLK
+151 DLNKCEMKLK
-161 EKKQELNNLNR
+161 EKKQELNNLNS
-172 NFSTLQAEN
+172 NFSNLQAEN
-181 FDLNLKIKEVIEEYN
+181 FDLNLKIKELIDEYN
-196 KYKNENQSTTN
+196 KCKNENQSSQTI
-207 QKLYYENIINDLKN
+207 YYENIINDLKN
-221 QINNNLESF
+221 QINNNLQDF
-230 NHKVNEI
+230 NNKIIEV
-237 ENNLKIEYETK
+237 ENNLKLEYENK
-248 ITEIEEKSNYE
+248 IKGI
-259 MNNKVCELEEKIK
+259 EEKIK
-272 KEYIEEINSKHQ
+272 KEYDEIIEEINSK
-284 IEIEQLIQHYQ
+284 
-295 NEINKFQNN
+295 N
-304 SVSKFHDFKQI
+304 
-315 NEKNELELK
+315 
-324 RLQNDIDIL
+324 
-333 LSENQKLSNNNKTN
+333 
-347 EQIIIL
+347 
-353 LRSKISGIKSELT
+353 
-366 TLRKFVKTQ
+366 
-375 LENLSFDNNNFSN
+375 
-388 IIFSKLKDYVNKYS
+388 
-402 EERMNNVIEEKVK
+402 
-415 ITKLKYENDLIEQ
+415 
-428 LKLIK
+428 
-433 QYQKDN
+433 
-439 KNLLE
+439 
-444 TQNNYIEQN
+444 
-453 KTLLK
+453 
-458 QKDEIEKEKIIQH
+458 EIEKENIIQH

-563 CSNIIFSKLKTY
+563 YSNIIFSKLKTY
-575 LNKYSEDFINEQ
+575 LNKYNEDFINEQ

-617 KNLLENQNNY
+617 KNLIENQNNY

-707 LNSLYKSAENFN
+707 LNSLYKSAENLN
-719 DDQSQK
+719 DNQSQK
-725 KKEKEN
+725 NIEKEN

-747 KLNQEQFK
+747 KLNQEQYK

-764 IKELKGLQEFYS
+764 IKELKGLQEFYN

-781 IQGGVDS
+781 IKGGVDS
-788 IKIAKLLDNEVQ
+788 IKIAKLLDNEVK

>member
-1 MSSSNKKI
+1 MSSPNKKSI
-9 KYEIKKDFQKSQIN
+9 LKSELPKSQLNI
-23 PFNSQSPIQ
+23 FNSQSPIH

-59 FLLSPKNNEPSQIK
+59 FLISPKNDDPSQIK
-73 FLKESYEIRI
+73 FLKQSYENRI
-83 GQLLDMLKNLA
+83 VQLYDMLKNLA
-94 SKMTPINTTECINEI
+94 SKMTSMNTTECINEI
-109 VFLEKERVISDLNEQ
+109 VFMEKERVISDLNEQ
-124 NSIIKTEYE
+124 YSIIKTEYE

-151 DLNKCEQKLK
+151 DLNKCEMKLK
-161 EKKQELNNLNR
+161 EKKQELNNLNS
-172 NFSTLQAEN
+172 NFSNLQAEN
-181 FDLNLKIKEVIEEYN
+181 FDLNLKIKELIDEYN
-196 KYKNENQSTTN
+196 KCKNENQSN
-207 QKLYYENIINDLKN
+207 QTIYYENIINDLKN
-221 QINNNLESF
+221 QINNNLQDF
-230 NHKVNEI
+230 NNKIIEI
-237 ENNLKIEYETK
+237 ENNLKLEYENK
-248 ITEIEEKSNYE
+248 IKEIED
-259 MNNKVCELEEKIK
+259 KIK
-272 KEYIEEINSKHQ
+272 KEYDEIIEEINSK
-284 IEIEQLIQHYQ
+284 
-295 NEINKFQNN
+295 N
-304 SVSKFHDFKQI
+304 
-315 NEKNELELK
+315 
-324 RLQNDIDIL
+324 
-333 LSENQKLSNNNKTN
+333 
-347 EQIIIL
+347 
-353 LRSKISGIKSELT
+353 
-366 TLRKFVKTQ
+366 
-375 LENLSFDNNNFSN
+375 
-388 IIFSKLKDYVNKYS
+388 
-402 EERMNNVIEEKVK
+402 
-415 ITKLKYENDLIEQ
+415 
-428 LKLIK
+428 
-433 QYQKDN
+433 
-439 KNLLE
+439 
-444 TQNNYIEQN
+444 
-453 KTLLK
+453 
-458 QKDEIEKEKIIQH
+458 EIEKEKIIQH

-719 DDQSQK
+719 DNQSQK
-725 KKEKEN
+725 IKEKEN

>member
-1 MSSSNKKI
+1 MSSPNKKSI
-9 KYEIKKDFQKSQIN
+9 LKSELPKSQLNI
-23 PFNSQSPIQ
+23 FNSQSPIH

-59 FLLSPKNNEPSQIK
+59 FLISPKNDDPSQIK
-73 FLKESYEIRI
+73 FLKQSYENRI
-83 GQLLDMLKNLA
+83 VQLYDMLKNLA
-94 SKMTPINTTECINEI
+94 SKMTSMNTTECINEI
-109 VFLEKERVISDLNEQ
+109 VFMEKERVISDLNEQ
-124 NSIIKTEYE
+124 YSIIKTEYE

-151 DLNKCEQKLK
+151 DLNKCEMKLK
-161 EKKQELNNLNR
+161 EKKQELNNLNS
-172 NFSTLQAEN
+172 NFSNLQAEN
-181 FDLNLKIKEVIEEYN
+181 FDLNLKIKELIDEYN
-196 KYKNENQSTTN
+196 KCKNENQSN
-207 QKLYYENIINDLKN
+207 QTIYYENIINDLKN
-221 QINNNLESF
+221 QINNNLQDF
-230 NHKVNEI
+230 NNKIIEV
-237 ENNLKIEYETK
+237 ENNLKLEYENK
-248 ITEIEEKSNYE
+248 IKEIED
-259 MNNKVCELEEKIK
+259 KIK
-272 KEYIEEINSKHQ
+272 KEYDEIIEEINSK
-284 IEIEQLIQHYQ
+284 
-295 NEINKFQNN
+295 N
-304 SVSKFHDFKQI
+304 
-315 NEKNELELK
+315 
-324 RLQNDIDIL
+324 
-333 LSENQKLSNNNKTN
+333 
-347 EQIIIL
+347 
-353 LRSKISGIKSELT
+353 
-366 TLRKFVKTQ
+366 
-375 LENLSFDNNNFSN
+375 
-388 IIFSKLKDYVNKYS
+388 
-402 EERMNNVIEEKVK
+402 
-415 ITKLKYENDLIEQ
+415 
-428 LKLIK
+428 
-433 QYQKDN
+433 
-439 KNLLE
+439 
-444 TQNNYIEQN
+444 
-453 KTLLK
+453 
-458 QKDEIEKEKIIQH
+458 EIEKEKIIQH

-719 DDQSQK
+719 DNQSQK
-725 KKEKEN
+725 IKEKEN

-788 IKIAKLLDNEVQ
+788 IKIAKLLDNEVK

>member
-1 MSSSNKKI
+1 MSSPNKKSI
-9 KYEIKKDFQKSQIN
+9 LKSELPKSQLNI
-23 PFNSQSPIQ
+23 FNSQSPIH

-59 FLLSPKNNEPSQIK
+59 FLISPKNDEPSQIK
-73 FLKESYEIRI
+73 FLKQSYENRI
-83 GQLLDMLKNLA
+83 VQLYDMLKNLA
-94 SKMTPINTTECINEI
+94 SKMTSMNTTECINEI
-109 VFLEKERVISDLNEQ
+109 VFMEKERIISDLNEQ
-124 NSIIKTEYE
+124 YSIIKTEYE

-151 DLNKCEQKLK
+151 DLNKCEMKLK
-161 EKKQELNNLNR
+161 EKKQELNNLNS
-172 NFSTLQAEN
+172 NFSNLQAEN
-181 FDLNLKIKEVIEEYN
+181 FDLNLKIKELIDEYN
-196 KYKNENQSTTN
+196 KCKNENQSN
-207 QKLYYENIINDLKN
+207 QTIYYENIINDLKN
-221 QINNNLESF
+221 QINNNLQDF
-230 NHKVNEI
+230 NNKIIEI
-237 ENNLKIEYETK
+237 ENNLKLEYENK
-248 ITEIEEKSNYE
+248 IKEI
-259 MNNKVCELEEKIK
+259 EEKIK
-272 KEYIEEINSKHQ
+272 KEYDEIIEEINSK
-284 IEIEQLIQHYQ
+284 
-295 NEINKFQNN
+295 N
-304 SVSKFHDFKQI
+304 
-315 NEKNELELK
+315 
-324 RLQNDIDIL
+324 
-333 LSENQKLSNNNKTN
+333 
-347 EQIIIL
+347 
-353 LRSKISGIKSELT
+353 
-366 TLRKFVKTQ
+366 
-375 LENLSFDNNNFSN
+375 
-388 IIFSKLKDYVNKYS
+388 
-402 EERMNNVIEEKVK
+402 
-415 ITKLKYENDLIEQ
+415 
-428 LKLIK
+428 
-433 QYQKDN
+433 
-439 KNLLE
+439 
-444 TQNNYIEQN
+444 
-453 KTLLK
+453 
-458 QKDEIEKEKIIQH
+458 EIEKEKIIQH

-498 LELKRLQNDIDI
+498 SELKKLQNDIDI
-510 LLSENQKLSNKNKT
+510 LLGENQKLSNKNKT

-617 KNLLENQNNY
+617 KNLIENQNNY

-688 LINNMRM
+688 LINNMRI

-719 DDQSQK
+719 DNQSQK
-725 KKEKEN
+725 IKEKEN

-764 IKELKGLQEFYS
+764 IKELKGLQEFYN

-781 IQGGVDS
+781 IKGGVDS
-788 IKIAKLLDNEVQ
+788 IKIAKLLDNEVK

>member
-1 MSSSNKKI
+1 MSSPNKKSI
-9 KYEIKKDFQKSQIN
+9 LKSELPKSQLNI
-23 PFNSQSPIQ
+23 FNSQSPIH

-59 FLLSPKNNEPSQIK
+59 FLISPKNDDPSQIK
-73 FLKESYEIRI
+73 FLKQSYENRI
-83 GQLLDMLKNLA
+83 VQLYDMLKNIA
-94 SKMTPINTTECINEI
+94 SKMTSMNTTECINEI
-109 VFLEKERVISDLNEQ
+109 VFMEKERVISDLNEQ
-124 NSIIKTEYE
+124 YSIIKTEYE

-151 DLNKCEQKLK
+151 DLNKCEMKLK
-161 EKKQELNNLNR
+161 EKKQELNNLNS
-172 NFSTLQAEN
+172 NFANLQAEN
-181 FDLNLKIKEVIEEYN
+181 FDLNLKIKELIDEYN
-196 KYKNENQSTTN
+196 KCKNENQSN
-207 QKLYYENIINDLKN
+207 QTIYYENIINDLKN
-221 QINNNLESF
+221 QINNNLQDF
-230 NHKVNEI
+230 NNKIIEV
-237 ENNLKIEYETK
+237 ENNLKLEYENK
-248 ITEIEEKSNYE
+248 IKEIED
-259 MNNKVCELEEKIK
+259 KIK
-272 KEYIEEINSKHQ
+272 KEYDEIIEEINSK
-284 IEIEQLIQHYQ
+284 
-295 NEINKFQNN
+295 NEI
-304 SVSKFHDFKQI
+304 D
-315 NEKNELELK
+315 
-324 RLQNDIDIL
+324 
-333 LSENQKLSNNNKTN
+333 
-347 EQIIIL
+347 
-353 LRSKISGIKSELT
+353 
-366 TLRKFVKTQ
+366 
-375 LENLSFDNNNFSN
+375 
-388 IIFSKLKDYVNKYS
+388 
-402 EERMNNVIEEKVK
+402 
-415 ITKLKYENDLIEQ
+415 
-428 LKLIK
+428 
-433 QYQKDN
+433 
-439 KNLLE
+439 
-444 TQNNYIEQN
+444 
-453 KTLLK
+453 
-458 QKDEIEKEKIIQH
+458 KEKIIQH

-498 LELKRLQNDIDI
+498 SELKKLQNDIDI
-510 LLSENQKLSNKNKT
+510 LLGENQKLSNKNKT

-563 CSNIIFSKLKTY
+563 YSNIIFSKLKTY
-575 LNKYSEDFINEQ
+575 LNKYNEDFINEQ

-719 DDQSQK
+719 DAQSQK
-725 KKEKEN
+725 NIEKEN

-747 KLNQEQFK
+747 KLNQEQYK

-764 IKELKGLQEFYS
+764 IKELKGLQEFYN

-781 IQGGVDS
+781 IKGGVDS
-788 IKIAKLLDNEVQ
+788 IKIAKLLDNEVK

>member
-1 MSSSNKKI
+1 MSSPNKKSI
-9 KYEIKKDFQKSQIN
+9 LKSELPKSQLNI
-23 PFNSQSPIQ
+23 FNSQSPIH

-59 FLLSPKNNEPSQIK
+59 FLISPKNDEPSQIK
-73 FLKESYEIRI
+73 FLKQSYENRI
-83 GQLLDMLKNLA
+83 VQLYDMLKNLA
-94 SKMTPINTTECINEI
+94 SKMTSMNTTECINEI
-109 VFLEKERVISDLNEQ
+109 VFMEKERIISDLNEQ
-124 NSIIKTEYE
+124 YSIIKTEYE

-151 DLNKCEQKLK
+151 DLNKCEMKLK
-161 EKKQELNNLNR
+161 EKKQELNNLNS
-172 NFSTLQAEN
+172 NFSNLQAEN
-181 FDLNLKIKEVIEEYN
+181 FDLNLKIKELIDEYN
-196 KYKNENQSTTN
+196 KCKNENQSN
-207 QKLYYENIINDLKN
+207 QTIYYENIINDLKN
-221 QINNNLESF
+221 QINNNLQDF
-230 NHKVNEI
+230 NNKIIEV
-237 ENNLKIEYETK
+237 ENNLKLEYENK
-248 ITEIEEKSNYE
+248 IKGI
-259 MNNKVCELEEKIK
+259 EEKIK
-272 KEYIEEINSKHQ
+272 KEYDEIIEEINSK
-284 IEIEQLIQHYQ
+284 
-295 NEINKFQNN
+295 N
-304 SVSKFHDFKQI
+304 
-315 NEKNELELK
+315 
-324 RLQNDIDIL
+324 
-333 LSENQKLSNNNKTN
+333 
-347 EQIIIL
+347 
-353 LRSKISGIKSELT
+353 
-366 TLRKFVKTQ
+366 
-375 LENLSFDNNNFSN
+375 
-388 IIFSKLKDYVNKYS
+388 
-402 EERMNNVIEEKVK
+402 
-415 ITKLKYENDLIEQ
+415 
-428 LKLIK
+428 
-433 QYQKDN
+433 
-439 KNLLE
+439 
-444 TQNNYIEQN
+444 
-453 KTLLK
+453 
-458 QKDEIEKEKIIQH
+458 EIEKENIIQH

-498 LELKRLQNDIDI
+498 SELKKLQNDIDI
-510 LLSENQKLSNKNKT
+510 LLGENQKLSNKNKT

-563 CSNIIFSKLKTY
+563 YSNIIFSKLKTY
-575 LNKYSEDFINEQ
+575 LNKYNEDFINEQ

-688 LINNMRM
+688 LINNMRI

-725 KKEKEN
+725 NKEKEN

-781 IQGGVDS
+781 IQGGVHN

>member
-1 MSSSNKKI
+1 MSSPNKKSI
-9 KYEIKKDFQKSQIN
+9 LKSELPKSQLNI
-23 PFNSQSPIQ
+23 FNSQSPIH

-59 FLLSPKNNEPSQIK
+59 FLISPKNDDPSQIK
-73 FLKESYEIRI
+73 FLKQSYENRI
-83 GQLLDMLKNLA
+83 VQLYDMLKNLA
-94 SKMTPINTTECINEI
+94 SKMTSMNTTECINEI
-109 VFLEKERVISDLNEQ
+109 VFMEKERVISDLNEQ
-124 NSIIKTEYE
+124 YSIIKTEYE

-151 DLNKCEQKLK
+151 DLNKCEMKLK
-161 EKKQELNNLNR
+161 EKKQELNNLNS
-172 NFSTLQAEN
+172 NFSNLQAEN
-181 FDLNLKIKEVIEEYN
+181 FDLNLKIKELIDEYN
-196 KYKNENQSTTN
+196 KCKNENQSN
-207 QKLYYENIINDLKN
+207 QTIYYENIINDLKN
-221 QINNNLESF
+221 QINNNLQDF
-230 NHKVNEI
+230 NNKIIEV
-237 ENNLKIEYETK
+237 ENNLKLEYENK
-248 ITEIEEKSNYE
+248 IKEIED
-259 MNNKVCELEEKIK
+259 KIK
-272 KEYIEEINSKHQ
+272 KEYDEIIEEINSK
-284 IEIEQLIQHYQ
+284 
-295 NEINKFQNN
+295 N
-304 SVSKFHDFKQI
+304 
-315 NEKNELELK
+315 
-324 RLQNDIDIL
+324 
-333 LSENQKLSNNNKTN
+333 
-347 EQIIIL
+347 
-353 LRSKISGIKSELT
+353 
-366 TLRKFVKTQ
+366 
-375 LENLSFDNNNFSN
+375 
-388 IIFSKLKDYVNKYS
+388 
-402 EERMNNVIEEKVK
+402 
-415 ITKLKYENDLIEQ
+415 
-428 LKLIK
+428 
-433 QYQKDN
+433 
-439 KNLLE
+439 
-444 TQNNYIEQN
+444 
-453 KTLLK
+453 
-458 QKDEIEKEKIIQH
+458 EIEKEKIIQH

-659 EVVKDALNNKQEDNN
+659 EVVKDALNNKQEENN
-674 STTISNESIFQLKE
+674 STTISNESVFQLKE
-688 LINNMRM
+688 IIMNMRI

-707 LNSLYKSAENFN
+707 INILYKSAENFN
-719 DDQSQK
+719 EEKSQK
-725 KKEKEN
+725 NIEKEN

-755 KVLEKKDNK
+755 KVLEKKENK
-764 IKELKGLQEFYS
+764 IKELKGLQEAYS

-788 IKIAKLLDNEVQ
+788 IKIAKLLDNEVK

-807 SKTTN
+807 SKTSN
-812 NTFNKYGA
+812 NNFNKYGA

>member
-1 MSSSNKKI
+1 MSSPNKKSI
-9 KYEIKKDFQKSQIN
+9 LKSELPKSQLNI
-23 PFNSQSPIQ
+23 FNSQSPIH

-59 FLLSPKNNEPSQIK
+59 FLISPKNDEPSQIK
-73 FLKESYEIRI
+73 FLKQSYENRI
-83 GQLLDMLKNLA
+83 VQLYDMLKNLA
-94 SKMTPINTTECINEI
+94 SKMTSMNTTECINEI
-109 VFLEKERVISDLNEQ
+109 VFMEKERIISDLNEQ
-124 NSIIKTEYE
+124 YSIIKTEYE

-151 DLNKCEQKLK
+151 DLNKCEMKLK
-161 EKKQELNNLNR
+161 EKKQELNNLNS
-172 NFSTLQAEN
+172 NFSNLQAEN
-181 FDLNLKIKEVIEEYN
+181 FDLNLKIKELIDEYN
-196 KYKNENQSTTN
+196 KCKNENQSN
-207 QKLYYENIINDLKN
+207 QTIYYENIINDLKN
-221 QINNNLESF
+221 QINNNLQDF
-230 NHKVNEI
+230 NNKIIEV
-237 ENNLKIEYETK
+237 ENNLKLEYENK
-248 ITEIEEKSNYE
+248 IKGI
-259 MNNKVCELEEKIK
+259 EEKIK
-272 KEYIEEINSKHQ
+272 KEYDEIIEEINSKN
-284 IEIEQLIQHYQ
+284 EIEKENIIQHYQ
-295 NEINKFQNN
+295 SELNQFQNS
-304 SVSKFHDFKQI
+304 SVSKFQNYKQI
-315 NEKNELELK
+315 NEKNESELK
-324 RLQNDIDIL
+324 KLQNDIDIL
-333 LSENQKLSNNNKTN
+333 LGENQKLSNKNKTN

-353 LRSKISGIKSELT
+353 LRSKISGIKSEIT
-366 TLRKFVKTQ
+366 TLRKFVKNQ
-375 LENLSFDNNNFSN
+375 LENLSIENYNYSN

-402 EERMNNVIEEKVK
+402 EERMNNIIEEKVK

-458 QKDEIEKEKIIQH
+458 QKDEIEKENKI
-471 YQSEL
+471 
-476 NQFQNSSVSKFQ
+476 
-488 NYKQINEKNE
+488 
-498 LELKRLQNDIDI
+498 
-510 LLSENQKLSNKNKT
+510 
-524 NEQII
+524 
-529 ILLRSKISGIKSEIT
+529 
-544 TLRKFV
+544 
-550 KNQLENLSIENYN
+550 
-563 CSNIIFSKLKTY
+563 
-575 LNKYSEDFINEQ
+575 
-587 IDEKV
+587 
-592 KETEFKYENDLIE
+592 
-605 QLKLVKQYQKEN
+605 
-617 KNLLENQNNY
+617 
-627 IEQNKNLSKQ
+627 
-637 RDELEKENKLLNNT
+637 LNNT

-688 LINNMRM
+688 LINNMRI

-719 DDQSQK
+719 DAQSQK
-725 KKEKEN
+725 NIEKEN

-747 KLNQEQFK
+747 KLNQEQYK

-764 IKELKGLQEFYS
+764 IKELKGLQEFYN

-781 IQGGVDS
+781 IKGGVDS
-788 IKIAKLLDNEVQ
+788 IKIAKLLDNEVK

>member
-1 MSSSNKKI
+1 MSSPNKKSI
-9 KYEIKKDFQKSQIN
+9 LKSELPKSQLNI
-23 PFNSQSPIQ
+23 FNSQSPIH

-59 FLLSPKNNEPSQIK
+59 FLISPKNDDPSQIK
-73 FLKESYEIRI
+73 FLKQSYENRI
-83 GQLLDMLKNLA
+83 VQLYDMLKNLA
-94 SKMTPINTTECINEI
+94 SKMTSMNTTECINEI
-109 VFLEKERVISDLNEQ
+109 VFMEKERVISDLNEQ
-124 NSIIKTEYE
+124 YSIIKTEYE

-151 DLNKCEQKLK
+151 DLNKCEMKLK
-161 EKKQELNNLNR
+161 EKKQELNNLNS
-172 NFSTLQAEN
+172 NFSNLQAEN
-181 FDLNLKIKEVIEEYN
+181 FDLNLKIKELIDEYN
-196 KYKNENQSTTN
+196 KCKNENQSN
-207 QKLYYENIINDLKN
+207 QTIYYENIINDLKN
-221 QINNNLESF
+221 QINNNLQDF
-230 NHKVNEI
+230 NNKIIEV
-237 ENNLKIEYETK
+237 ENNLKLEYENK
-248 ITEIEEKSNYE
+248 IKEIED
-259 MNNKVCELEEKIK
+259 KIK
-272 KEYIEEINSKHQ
+272 KEYDEIIEEINSK
-284 IEIEQLIQHYQ
+284 
-295 NEINKFQNN
+295 N
-304 SVSKFHDFKQI
+304 
-315 NEKNELELK
+315 
-324 RLQNDIDIL
+324 
-333 LSENQKLSNNNKTN
+333 
-347 EQIIIL
+347 
-353 LRSKISGIKSELT
+353 
-366 TLRKFVKTQ
+366 
-375 LENLSFDNNNFSN
+375 
-388 IIFSKLKDYVNKYS
+388 
-402 EERMNNVIEEKVK
+402 
-415 ITKLKYENDLIEQ
+415 
-428 LKLIK
+428 
-433 QYQKDN
+433 
-439 KNLLE
+439 
-444 TQNNYIEQN
+444 
-453 KTLLK
+453 
-458 QKDEIEKEKIIQH
+458 EIEKEKIIQH

-725 KKEKEN
+725 NKEKEN

>member
-1 MSSSNKKI
+1 MSSPNKKSI
-9 KYEIKKDFQKSQIN
+9 LKSELPKSQLNI
-23 PFNSQSPIQ
+23 FNSQSPIH

-59 FLLSPKNNEPSQIK
+59 FLISPKNDEPSQIK
-73 FLKESYEIRI
+73 FLKQSYENRI
-83 GQLLDMLKNLA
+83 VQLYDMLKNLA
-94 SKMTPINTTECINEI
+94 SKMTSMNTTECINEI
-109 VFLEKERVISDLNEQ
+109 VFMEKERIISDLNEQ
-124 NSIIKTEYE
+124 YSIIKTEYE

-151 DLNKCEQKLK
+151 DLNKCEMKLK
-161 EKKQELNNLNR
+161 EKKQELNNLNS
-172 NFSTLQAEN
+172 NFSNLQAEN
-181 FDLNLKIKEVIEEYN
+181 FDLNLKIKELIDEYN
-196 KYKNENQSTTN
+196 KCKNENQSN
-207 QKLYYENIINDLKN
+207 QTIYYENIINDLKN
-221 QINNNLESF
+221 QINNNLQDF
-230 NHKVNEI
+230 NNKIIEV
-237 ENNLKIEYETK
+237 ENNLKLEYENK
-248 ITEIEEKSNYE
+248 IKGI
-259 MNNKVCELEEKIK
+259 EEKIK
-272 KEYIEEINSKHQ
+272 KEYDEIIEEINSK
-284 IEIEQLIQHYQ
+284 
-295 NEINKFQNN
+295 N
-304 SVSKFHDFKQI
+304 
-315 NEKNELELK
+315 
-324 RLQNDIDIL
+324 
-333 LSENQKLSNNNKTN
+333 
-347 EQIIIL
+347 
-353 LRSKISGIKSELT
+353 
-366 TLRKFVKTQ
+366 
-375 LENLSFDNNNFSN
+375 
-388 IIFSKLKDYVNKYS
+388 
-402 EERMNNVIEEKVK
+402 
-415 ITKLKYENDLIEQ
+415 
-428 LKLIK
+428 
-433 QYQKDN
+433 
-439 KNLLE
+439 
-444 TQNNYIEQN
+444 
-453 KTLLK
+453 
-458 QKDEIEKEKIIQH
+458 EIEKENIIQH

-498 LELKRLQNDIDI
+498 SELKKLQNDIDI
-510 LLSENQKLSNKNKT
+510 LLGENQKLSNKNKT

-575 LNKYSEDFINEQ
+575 LNKYSEERMNNIIE
-587 IDEKV
+587 EKV
-592 KETEFKYENDLIE
+592 KITKLKYENDLIE

-719 DDQSQK
+719 DAQSQK
-725 KKEKEN
+725 NIEKEN

-781 IQGGVDS
+781 IQGGVHN
-788 IKIAKLLDNEVQ
+788 IKIAKLLDNEVK

-807 SKTTN
+807 NKTTN
-812 NTFNKYGA
+812 NTFNQYGA

>member
-1 MSSSNKKI
+1 MSSPNKKSI
-9 KYEIKKDFQKSQIN
+9 LKSELPKSQLNI
-23 PFNSQSPIQ
+23 FNSQSPIH

-59 FLLSPKNNEPSQIK
+59 FLISPKNDEPSQIK
-73 FLKESYEIRI
+73 FLKQSYENRI
-83 GQLLDMLKNLA
+83 VQLYDMLKNLA
-94 SKMTPINTTECINEI
+94 SKMTSMNTTECINEI
-109 VFLEKERVISDLNEQ
+109 VFMEKERIISDLNEQ
-124 NSIIKTEYE
+124 YSIIKTEYE

-151 DLNKCEQKLK
+151 DLNKCEMKLK
-161 EKKQELNNLNR
+161 EKKQELNNLNS
-172 NFSTLQAEN
+172 NFSNLQAEN
-181 FDLNLKIKEVIEEYN
+181 FDLNLKIKELIDESN
-196 KYKNENQSTTN
+196 KCKNENQSN
-207 QKLYYENIINDLKN
+207 QTIYYENIINDLKN
-221 QINNNLESF
+221 QINNNLQDF
-230 NHKVNEI
+230 NNKIIEV
-237 ENNLKIEYETK
+237 ENNLKLEYE
-248 ITEIEEKSNYE
+248 
-259 MNNKVCELEEKIK
+259 NKKKGIEEKIK
-272 KEYIEEINSKHQ
+272 KEYDEIIEEINSK
-284 IEIEQLIQHYQ
+284 
-295 NEINKFQNN
+295 N
-304 SVSKFHDFKQI
+304 
-315 NEKNELELK
+315 
-324 RLQNDIDIL
+324 
-333 LSENQKLSNNNKTN
+333 
-347 EQIIIL
+347 
-353 LRSKISGIKSELT
+353 
-366 TLRKFVKTQ
+366 
-375 LENLSFDNNNFSN
+375 
-388 IIFSKLKDYVNKYS
+388 
-402 EERMNNVIEEKVK
+402 
-415 ITKLKYENDLIEQ
+415 
-428 LKLIK
+428 
-433 QYQKDN
+433 
-439 KNLLE
+439 
-444 TQNNYIEQN
+444 
-453 KTLLK
+453 
-458 QKDEIEKEKIIQH
+458 EIEKENIIQH

-498 LELKRLQNDIDI
+498 SELKKLQNDIDI
-510 LLSENQKLSNKNKT
+510 LLGENQKLSNKNKT

-563 CSNIIFSKLKTY
+563 YSNIIFSKLKTY
-575 LNKYSEDFINEQ
+575 LNKYNEDFINEQ

-617 KNLLENQNNY
+617 KNLIENQNNY

-688 LINNMRM
+688 LINNMRI

-719 DDQSQK
+719 DAQSQK
-725 KKEKEN
+725 NIEKEN

-747 KLNQEQFK
+747 KLNQEQYK

-764 IKELKGLQEFYS
+764 IKELKGLQEFYN

-781 IQGGVDS
+781 IKGGVDS
-788 IKIAKLLDNEVQ
+788 IKIAKLLDNEVK

-807 SKTTN
+807 NKTTN

>member
-59 FLLSPKNNEPSQIK
+59 FLISPKNDEPSQIK
-73 FLKESYEIRI
+73 FLKQSYENRI
-83 GQLLDMLKNLA
+83 VQLYDMLKNLA

-151 DLNKCEQKLK
+151 DLNKCEMKLK
-161 EKKQELNNLNR
+161 EKKQELNNLNS
-172 NFSTLQAEN
+172 NFSNLQAEN
-181 FDLNLKIKEVIEEYN
+181 FDLNLKIKELIDEYN
-196 KYKNENQSTTN
+196 KCKNENQSN
-207 QKLYYENIINDLKN
+207 QTIYYENIINDLKN
-221 QINNNLESF
+221 QINNNLQDF
-230 NHKVNEI
+230 NNKIIEI
-237 ENNLKIEYETK
+237 ENNLKLEYGNK
-248 ITEIEEKSNYE
+248 IKEIED
-259 MNNKVCELEEKIK
+259 KIK
-272 KEYIEEINSKHQ
+272 KEYDEIIEEINSK
-284 IEIEQLIQHYQ
+284 
-295 NEINKFQNN
+295 N
-304 SVSKFHDFKQI
+304 
-315 NEKNELELK
+315 
-324 RLQNDIDIL
+324 
-333 LSENQKLSNNNKTN
+333 
-347 EQIIIL
+347 
-353 LRSKISGIKSELT
+353 
-366 TLRKFVKTQ
+366 
-375 LENLSFDNNNFSN
+375 
-388 IIFSKLKDYVNKYS
+388 
-402 EERMNNVIEEKVK
+402 
-415 ITKLKYENDLIEQ
+415 
-428 LKLIK
+428 
-433 QYQKDN
+433 
-439 KNLLE
+439 
-444 TQNNYIEQN
+444 
-453 KTLLK
+453 
-458 QKDEIEKEKIIQH
+458 EIEKEKIIQH

-563 CSNIIFSKLKTY
+563 YSNIIFSKLKTY
-575 LNKYSEDFINEQ
+575 LNKYNEDFINEQ

-617 KNLLENQNNY
+617 KNLIENQNNY

-719 DDQSQK
+719 DAQSQK
-725 KKEKEN
+725 NIEKEN